1 MTSRALPLRKCLVR
15 PVPFHTM
22 LRAAAATF
30 IAILFL
36 SALAPFAAADVAGA
50 PTDLVAERDGSR
62 IFLSWGPPENA
73 TVLLYNVYRGTDR
86 GNMTL
91 YDTVDANFTAGY
103 DSEVVTGWTYYYAVS
118 ANTTEGEGALT
129 DVVEVPPAST
139 DGSALIMTVIL
150 TAVIVTLLFAYW
162 KGRGSG

>member
-1 MTSRALPLRKCLVR
+1 
-15 PVPFHTM
+15 M
-22 LRAAAATF
+22 LRAVAGTF

-36 SALAPFAAADVAGA
+36 SMMAPAAVADVAGA
-50 PTDLVAERDGSR
+50 PMDFSAERDGSR
-62 IFLSWGPPENA
+62 IFLSWGPPENV

-103 DSEVVTGWTYYYAVS
+103 DTEVVTGWTYYYAVS
-118 ANTTEGEGALT
+118 ANTTDGEGTLSEVA
-129 DVVEVPPAST
+129 EVPPAST
-139 DGSALIMTVIL
+139 DSSALIMTVIL
-150 TAVIVTLLFAYW
+150 TAVVVTLLFAYW